1 MNERGDPMEPI
12 KNVTDVRLTSPLFS
26 GLVYAFLT
34 TGVAS
39 LIFSFVLAFTAQNED
54 TLSFF
59 VYFIHALS
67 IFIGSYVCG
76 KRTLSKGW
84 YHGGML
90 GVIYG
95 FIIILVGFLSFDYGF
110 SLQSLIAMVAAFLL
124 GALGGILGVNN
135 SK

>member
-1 MNERGDPMEPI
+1 MEPI
-12 KNVTDVRLTSPLFS
+12 KNVTNVRFTSPLFS

-34 TGVAS
+34 MGIAS
-39 LIFSFVLAFTAQNED
+39 LIVSFILAFTAQNED
-54 TLSFF
+54 SLSFF

-67 IFIGSYVCG
+67 IFIGAYVCG
-76 KRTLSKGW
+76 KRTINKGW
-84 YHGGML
+84 YHGGIL

-95 FIIILVGFLSFDYGF
+95 LIIIIVGFLSFNHGLG
-110 SLQSLIAMVAAFLL
+110 LQSLVAMFAAFLL